1 MGASLLVWA
10 PSPRLEG
17 ALLAPLPA
25 PSFAGGLPLGLLLLG
40 FCGWVLSPVLQDG
53 MVRGTCFY
61 AFIAF
66 VSFFVAFKRNVRVYK
81 GKS

>member
-25 PSFAGGLPLGLLLLG
+25 PSFAGGLRLGLLLLG
-40 FCGWVLSPVLQDG
+40 FCGWVLSPQCLTGWDG
-53 MVRGTCFY
+53 PGHMLLCLYRFCFLLCG
-61 AFIAF
+61 F
-66 VSFFVAFKRNVRVYK
+66 
-81 GKS
+81 